1 MSAAS
6 VDHRVAAPR
15 RVPRLFAA
23 LGAGLEEHLDRW
35 GPLPALGGGLIDLV
49 AQSGLTGRGGGS
61 FPTARKLAAVAE
73 RGGRRVIV
81 NGIEGEPA
89 SGKDRVLLRH
99 APHLVL
105 DGAVLAAQAVGAHEV
120 LVAFGGA
127 GELELAALQ
136 KEIEVRARRRLDGR
150 VRVRAL
156 GAPGAFVAGE
166 ETALAEFVEGRP
178 AKPTFG
184 PKPFERGILVQNVET
199 VANISLLARFGPQWF
214 REVGTSDEPGSALV
228 TLTGAVETSGVY
240 EVALGT
246 TFDDLFRQCDGL
258 SEPLQAVLVG
268 GYFGSWLPAAE
279 LSGLRLL
286 DADLHAHRVSLG
298 ARAVI
303 ALPEQACGVVELAR
317 VARYLARESAG
328 QCGPCVHGLAAI
340 SDALVHLA
348 RRERSDRLRLG
359 RWIDQVR
366 GRGACRH
373 PDGAARFVASGLDVF
388 ADEVDLHLR
397 GRCSGFDRTILPV
410 PNR

>member
-1 MSAAS
+1 VSAAPL
-6 VDHRVAAPR
+6 DHRAAAPR
-15 RVPRLFAA
+15 HVPRLLAA

-35 GPLPALGGGLIDLV
+35 GPLPAPGGSLIDLV
-49 AQSGLTGRGGGS
+49 AESGLTGRGGGS

-99 APHLVL
+99 APHVVL

-136 KEIEVRARRRLDGR
+136 KEIEARARRRLDGR
-150 VRVRAL
+150 VRLRAL
-156 GAPGAFVAGE
+156 GAPAAFVAGE

-184 PKPFERGILVQNVET
+184 PKPFERGVLVQNVET
-199 VANISLLARFGPQWF
+199 VANISLLARFGPHWF
-214 REVGTSDEPGSALV
+214 REVGTADEPGSALV

-246 TFDDLFRQCDGL
+246 TFDDLFRQCGGL

-268 GYFGSWLPAAE
+268 GYFGSWLSAAE
-279 LSGLRLL
+279 LPRLRLL
-286 DADLHAHRVSLG
+286 DADLHPHRVSLG
-298 ARAVI
+298 ARALI
-303 ALPEQACGVVELAR
+303 ALPEQACGVIELAR
-317 VARYLARESAG
+317 VARYLARQSAG

-348 RRERSDRLRLG
+348 RRERSDRLQLG

-373 PDGAARFVASGLDVF
+373 PDGAARFVTSGLDVF
-388 ADEVDLHLR
+388 ADEVDRHLR
-397 GRCSGFDRTILPV
+397 GRCSGSDRTILPA

>member
-15 RVPRLFAA
+15 GVPRLFAA
-23 LGAGLEEHLDRW
+23 LGAGLDEHLDRW

-61 FPTARKLAAVAE
+61 FPTTRKLAAVAE
-73 RGGRRVIV
+73 RGGRLVIV

-150 VRVRAL
+150 VRLRAL
-156 GAPGAFVAGE
+156 RAPGAFVAGE

-199 VANISLLARFGPQWF
+199 VANISLLARFGPHWF
-214 REVGTSDEPGSALV
+214 REVGTADEPGSALV
-228 TLTGAVETSGVY
+228 TLSGAVETSGVY

-246 TFDDLFRQCDGL
+246 TVDDLFRQCGGL
-258 SEPLQAVLVG
+258 SESLQAVLVG
-268 GYFGSWLPAAE
+268 GYFGSWLRAAE
-279 LSGLRLL
+279 LPGLRLL
-286 DADLHAHRVSLG
+286 DADLPHRVSLG
-298 ARAVI
+298 ARALI

-388 ADEVDLHLR
+388 ADEVDRHLH

>member
-35 GPLPALGGGLIDLV
+35 GPLPALGDGLIDLV
-49 AQSGLTGRGGGS
+49 ARSGLTGRGGGS

-150 VRVRAL
+150 VRLRAL
-156 GAPGAFVAGE
+156 GAPAAFVAGE

-199 VANISLLARFGPQWF
+199 VANISLLARFGPHWF
-214 REVGTSDEPGSALV
+214 REVGTADEPGSALV
-228 TLTGAVETSGVY
+228 TLTGAVRDE
-240 EVALGT
+240 
-246 TFDDLFRQCDGL
+246 
-258 SEPLQAVLVG
+258 
-268 GYFGSWLPAAE
+268 
-279 LSGLRLL
+279 
-286 DADLHAHRVSLG
+286 
-298 ARAVI
+298 
-303 ALPEQACGVVELAR
+303 
-317 VARYLARESAG
+317 
-328 QCGPCVHGLAAI
+328 
-340 SDALVHLA
+340 
-348 RRERSDRLRLG
+348 RR
-359 RWIDQVR
+359 I
-366 GRGACRH
+366 
-373 PDGAARFVASGLDVF
+373 
-388 ADEVDLHLR
+388 
-397 GRCSGFDRTILPV
+397 
-410 PNR
+410 